1 MCKVED
7 LMTRK
12 VLTVAAG
19 ADADDAAW
27 GLTMKGLSGAP
38 VKDERGNIIGVLSK
52 SDLVDP
58 EKRGPEHDEH
68 LTARD
73 VMTPVLFAARA
84 SDPIKFAVRRMV
96 ETGAHR
102 LVVVDDGG
110 ALVGIITPMDVL
122 RGLIEAKLDPRDFD
136 AM

>member
-19 ADADDAAW
+19 ADASDAAW
-27 GLTMKGLSGAP
+27 GLTMQGLSGAP
-38 VKDERGNIIGVLSK
+38 VKDERGNLIGVLSK

-58 EKRGPEHDEH
+58 GKRGSDSGDRT
-68 LTARD
+68 TARD

-84 SDPIKFAVRRMV
+84 SDPIRFAARRMV

-102 LVVVDDGG
+102 LVVIDDGG

-122 RGLIEAKLDPRDFD
+122 RGLVEGKIDPRDFD
-136 AM
+136 AI